1 MERGIIDRFEGDIAV
16 IEIDGVTRDL
26 PRADLPH
33 DVRVGDVLLFVNGE
47 IQLDQEETNQRKQKI
62 QKLMDELFED

>member
-1 MERGIIDRFEGDIAV
+1 MERGIIDRFEGDLAV
-16 IEIDGVTRDL
+16 IEIDGMTRDL

-33 DVRVGDVLLFVNGE
+33 DARVGDVLLFVNGE
-47 IQLDQEETNQRKQKI
+47 IQLDHEGTNQRKQKI